1 MLLQKEKGKGKKI
14 VPQSFKLRK
23 ERNIKG
29 WKAKK
34 KRKCEKMVKGEKVKK
49 KNEEVRSF

>member
-1 MLLQKEKGKGKKI
+1 MNPKRKRVRISILKQNKKGKRMLLQKEKGKGKKI

-29 WKAKK
+29 
-34 KRKCEKMVKGEKVKK
+34 
-49 KNEEVRSF
+49 